1 VNVLVIGGNRF
12 VGLLATWRLLARGD
26 RVTLLNRGSLAD
38 PFGDRVERLRGD
50 RAVDLARLVEG
61 RRFDAVLDLAAYTG
75 EDGRRAVEAFAGRV
89 GHHVMVS
96 TGQVYLVRQGCPRPA
111 READYAGPVLPR
123 PDAEPDLSEW
133 LYGVGKR
140 DAEDALA
147 AAAGFPCT
155 RVRIPMVNGELDY
168 HRRIEGYL
176 WRLLDGG
183 PVLLPDGGD
192 APMRHVSGGEVARFL
207 VAILGREETFGE
219 AFNLAQEE
227 TPTLRELVLLLREL
241 VGSRSPIVAV
251 PSTELHGSGL
261 EPAAISP
268 FSARWMSFVDPSRA
282 RDVLGFRHEPV
293 AVGMGKVVASFL
305 AHAPPGPPA
314 GYRHRPA
321 ELRLAEGR
329 AA

>member
-1 VNVLVIGGNRF
+1 
-12 VGLLATWRLLARGD
+12 
-26 RVTLLNRGSLAD
+26 VTLLNRGSLAD

-50 RAVDLARLVEG
+50 RAFDLARLVDG

-75 EDGRRAVEAFAGRV
+75 EDGKRAAEVFSGKV

-96 TGQVYLVRQGCPRPA
+96 TGQVYLVREGCPRPA
-111 READYAGPVLPR
+111 REDDYEGPVLPR
-123 PDAEPDLSEW
+123 PTAEPDLSEW

-147 AAAGFPCT
+147 GARGLPCT

-168 HRRIEGYL
+168 HRRLESYL

-192 APMRHVSGGEVARFL
+192 LPMRHVSGSEVARFL
-207 VAILGREETFGE
+207 VSILGREDTHGK

-241 VGSRSPIVAV
+241 LGSRAPLVAV
-251 PSTELHGSGL
+251 PATELFGSGL
-261 EPAAISP
+261 DPAAISP
-268 FSARWMSFVDPSRA
+268 FSARWMSFVDPTRA

-293 AVGMGKVVASFL
+293 AVGMGKVVAAFL

-314 GYRHRPA
+314 NYRHRPA